1 MQHSDTN
8 KENLSMKGLLS
19 SDEKEHATC
28 ISKGNAT
35 IQNKRTKPCTCPK
48 KNQKGLMKTTLVV
61 FGDTLFFFFER
72 LTLHFQ

>member
-1 MQHSDTN
+1 MQHSETN
-8 KENLSMKGLLS
+8 KENLSKKGLFS

-48 KNQKGLMKTTLVV
+48 KKPDRLNENEIGRVWRHII
-61 FGDTLFFFFER
+61 FFFER
-72 LTLHFQ
+72 LTLYFQ

>member
-1 MQHSDTN
+1 MRHSETN
-8 KENLSMKGLLS
+8 KENLSKKGLFS

-48 KNQKGLMKTTLVV
+48 KTQIGLMKTKLVV
-61 FGDTLFFFFER
+61 FGDTLFFS
-72 LTLHFQ
+72 LKD

>member
-48 KNQKGLMKTTLVV
+48 KPERLTVMKTTLVV
-61 FGDTLFFFFER
+61 FGDTLFFS
-72 LTLHFQ
+72 LKD